1 MLTEGEIGAGKV
13 GEGAGPEVD
22 RGAVNAGF
30 LSGGGDGKARD
41 EALEHLDL
49 NRRQGV
55 E

>member
-1 MLTEGEIGAGKV
+1 MTEGEIGAGKV

-22 RGAVNAGF
+22 RGAADF